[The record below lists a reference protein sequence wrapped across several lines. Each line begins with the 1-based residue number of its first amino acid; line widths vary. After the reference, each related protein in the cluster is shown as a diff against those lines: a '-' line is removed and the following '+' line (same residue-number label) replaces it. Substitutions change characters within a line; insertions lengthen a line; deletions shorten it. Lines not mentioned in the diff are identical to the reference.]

1 MSARRGSFNL
11 FDIWGFTPVLGRG
24 FTATEDRP
32 GGEAVVVLS
41 QGFWS
46 RQFGSDPTAVGS
58 VLELDGEPHTVV
70 GVLGP
75 EVEIGGGGSEIDV
88 WTPLALDVAQAD
100 RGDRTLRVTGRLK
113 SGVTLDE
120 AGAEIAAI
128 TVVFSSRTQPPM
140 RGGMP
145 VWCRYGSG

>member
-1 MSARRGSFNL
+1 VSARRGSFNL

-75 EVEIGGGGSEIDV
+75 EVEIGGGAVRSTSGHRWRSMS
-88 WTPLALDVAQAD
+88 
-100 RGDRTLRVTGRLK
+100 LRPIEAIGR
-113 SGVTLDE
+113 
-120 AGAEIAAI
+120 
-128 TVVFSSRTQPPM
+128 
-140 RGGMP
+140 
-145 VWCRYGSG
+145 